1 MTIEVKINFTTME
14 EAAEALARMSM
25 GAAPTMGAVDSPE
38 VQDDPTSKSKPKR
51 ARKPKAEA
59 PAEEP
64 KQNIQESPE
73 DRTDPDT
80 AKEEAAAEAKPAE
93 SGMSDEAAE
102 KMFLERVRPAM
113 TELMAAA
120 GQEKTR
126 SFLTEFGGLGLKK
139 ISELPK
145 ERYAEFIEK
154 AKEEALNS

>member
-25 GAAPTMGAVDSPE
+25 GAEVTDYKPQPEDAPAP
-38 VQDDPTSKSKPKR
+38 KSKPKR

-102 KMFLERVRPAM
+102 KMFLEGVRPAM

-126 SFLTEFGGLGLKK
+126 NFLTEFGGLGLKK

>member
-25 GAAPTMGAVDSPE
+25 GAEVTDYRPQPEDAPAP
-38 VQDDPTSKSKPKR
+38 KSKPKR
-51 ARKPKAEA
+51 ARKPKAETA

-102 KMFLERVRPAM
+102 KMFLEGVRPAM

-126 SFLTEFGGLGLKK
+126 NFLTEFGGLGLKK